1 MNLAKIF
8 IYQAG
13 SSALALGKFNVGLC
27 QISHKQFTVIATF
40 G

>member
-1 MNLAKIF
+1 MKFALVLT
-8 IYQAG
+8 YQAG